1 MKVGGFQK
9 VSLIDY
15 PGKLSAILF
24 TQGCNL
30 RCPYC
35 HNPELV
41 DPDRYGP
48 LIGQEEIL
56 AFLEKR
62 KGKLDALAVTG
73 GEPLLQKNLAGFLDA
88 VKKMGYLVKL
98 DTNGTFPDELDA
110 LLREG
115 LIDYIAMDIK
125 GPLKAYEAITAS
137 KVDTAKIRRSIEIIR
152 SSGLR
157 HEFRTTVV
165 RTQLTPRDLTAV
177 AGLIGKGDLYVLQPF
192 IPGKT
197 LKDAFASEV
206 SYSPEE
212 FSRIRAALSGK
223 GQNVQVRLSA

>member
-1 MKVGGFQK
+1 
-9 VSLIDY
+9 
-15 PGKLSAILF
+15 
-24 TQGCNL
+24 
-30 RCPYC
+30 
-35 HNPELV
+35 
-41 DPDRYGP
+41 
-48 LIGQEEIL
+48 
-56 AFLEKR
+56 
-62 KGKLDALAVTG
+62 
-73 GEPLLQKNLAGFLDA
+73 
-88 VKKMGYLVKL
+88 
-98 DTNGTFPDELDA
+98 
-110 LLREG
+110 
-115 LIDYIAMDIK
+115 
-125 GPLKAYEAITAS
+125 
-137 KVDTAKIRRSIEIIR
+137 VDTAKIRRSIEIIR